1 LRGERGEKKQQGAK
15 KRERARGKERALEV
29 EKEEK
34 RAITTELC
42 IVLAI

>member
-42 IVLAI
+42 CDCS